1 MIEIPFDPNIHIGPI
16 TLAWHG
22 IFTAVGIFFG
32 VALPIRLLRGRVNE
46 DAAYSVATWGVVGGI
61 IGARLFHVADCWERC
76 GYAADPVQILAIWSG
91 GIAVWGAVVAGAMTG
106 FVVALRLRLP
116 IGATADGAAP
126 GIGLGLAIGRIGD
139 IINGEHLAVPCG
151 GGPGICVGYTHPDTL
166 GQGPDIPG
174 RAFSGPDQWQGPVHL
189 PVAYEMV
196 WSLIGVGIAL
206 VLRRWLAGR
215 YPEGRIFWMWLVWYA
230 VGRVAFGFLRIGDP
244 TPILVLRQDQ
254 VIALVSLLAAIP
266 MLALLQLRAA
276 RRGSRAVGVGGGG
289 APPPP
294 SQIEIPFAP
303 DLVLGSLRIA
313 WHSIF
318 AFLGSGIA
326 AVVAIRLSRWLVRD
340 DRVHLYAIAMLVGGL
355 VTARLGHVVDNW
367 SLYAAAPER
376 IFTLGGGGI
385 AVTAAPIGSTIAGLL
400 VARWLRLPAGFMLDV
415 ASIGIVFGLAIGR
428 IGDIINGEH
437 HAVACDG
444 LAWCVRYTHPETLGQ
459 PHPVHPVVAYDAL
472 WDLVIVAVAL
482 AYWRRIRGSPP
493 EGRVYWLV
501 LALYGAGRSVSSFLR
516 LDPVVLAGLQEAQI
530 LGIVYLIGGAAA
542 LAVLERRA
550 RRRPS

>member
-1 MIEIPFDPNIHIGPI
+1 M
-16 TLAWHG
+16 
-22 IFTAVGIFFG
+22 
-32 VALPIRLLRGRVNE
+32 
-46 DAAYSVATWGVVGGI
+46 
-61 IGARLFHVADCWERC
+61 
-76 GYAADPVQILAIWSG
+76 
-91 GIAVWGAVVAGAMTG
+91 
-106 FVVALRLRLP
+106 
-116 IGATADGAAP
+116 
-126 GIGLGLAIGRIGD
+126 
-139 IINGEHLAVPCG
+139 
-151 GGPGICVGYTHPDTL
+151 
-166 GQGPDIPG
+166 
-174 RAFSGPDQWQGPVHL
+174 
-189 PVAYEMV
+189 
-196 WSLIGVGIAL
+196 
-206 VLRRWLAGR
+206 
-215 YPEGRIFWMWLVWYA
+215 
-230 VGRVAFGFLRIGDP
+230 
-244 TPILVLRQDQ
+244 
-254 VIALVSLLAAIP
+254 
-266 MLALLQLRAA
+266 
-276 RRGSRAVGVGGGG
+276 
-289 APPPP
+289 
-294 SQIEIPFAP
+294 
-303 DLVLGSLRIA
+303 LGSLRIA

-459 PHPVHPVVAYDAL
+459 PHPVHPVVVYDGL

-482 AYWRRIRGSPP
+482 AYWRRIRGRPP

-501 LALYGAGRSVSSFLR
+501 LALYGAGRSVSSLLR

-542 LAVLERRA
+542 LAVLERLA